1 FAFQLQKENDLLRES
16 LSVEQSKSNLIIKFY
31 ALPMDQLHLK
41 NVEASCVAEHVH
53 SLELKLSEFRKLSE
67 KVHQMRNDY
76 LKSESDRLI
85 LMQELEQNKLDLQDS
100 AWCINKLEATI
111 LSNTLEF
118 QCEIETLMLDLS
130 ACEEKCAQAE
140 GYSEQCARETA
151 RMASL
156 LSQLDDHLLEGQQMI
171 NRLKNEKESLQERLE
186 KFKQQTM
193 SFCCKVDEYIN
204 EQEKDYSQCRTNMS
218 SHPSVSIALD
228 DSLPI
233 EKEIIGEEI
242 FGPLLSKMA
251 VVRCCDK
258 KLLEKRERVT
268 SELSVSK
275 LVKKLQEELKAEKY
289 KSKEDAEDLAQEMAE
304 LRYNTAEL
312 LEEEHKRHAFI
323 EQASLL
329 RIKELEANVCD
340 EHQKF
345 LAAERHL
352 FRAEELSESRYKE
365 ILRLNDTLLA
375 YEENFSVQVNGFP
388 WPKANLDRVWQ
399 HEY

>member
-1 FAFQLQKENDLLRES
+1 MEYLQ
-16 LSVEQSKSNLIIKFY
+16 
-31 ALPMDQLHLK
+31 DQLHLK
-41 NVEASCVAEHVH
+41 NVEANCVAEHVH

-100 AWCINKLEATI
+100 ARCINKLEATI
-111 LSNTLEF
+111 SSNTLEF

-140 GYSEQCARETA
+140 GYSEQCTRETA

-156 LSQLDDHLLEGQQMI
+156 LSQLDIHLLEGQQMI
-171 NRLKNEKESLQERLE
+171 NRLKNEKESLQERLG
-186 KFKQQTM
+186 KFKQQTI
-193 SFCCKVDEYIN
+193 SFCCKLDEYIN
-204 EQEKDYSQCRTNMS
+204 EQEKDCSQWRTNMS

-233 EKEIIGEEI
+233 EKEMCIGEEI

-275 LVKKLQEELKAEKY
+275 LVKKLQEELRAEKC
-289 KSKEDAEDLAQEMAE
+289 KAKEDAEDLAQEMAE
-304 LRYNTAEL
+304 LRYNTTEL
-312 LEEEHKRHAFI
+312 LEEERKRHAFI

-365 ILRLNDTLLA
+365 ILRLNDTLL
-375 YEENFSVQVNGFP
+375 NLQTGNDLKTIVQ
-388 WPKANLDRVWQ
+388 RVETCTCGACGLSEPLNSS
-399 HEY
+399 HTS